1 MSGMFALNE
10 YLGLF
15 RLTDSGS
22 LLNTFGGIANVAR
35 EINIRL
41 ASASDVALH
50 LTHGTTMQNLI
61 TRFIKDEEG
70 ATAIEYGIIAGLIS
84 VVLIAAFSSTTGIGG
99 ALTTLFG
106 NIATTLGTAGTAAS
120 TGSGGG

>member
-1 MSGMFALNE
+1 MFALNE

-41 ASASDVALH
+41 ASASHVALH
-50 LTHGTTMQNLI
+50 LTHGTTMQKLI

-70 ATAIEYGIIAGLIS
+70 ATAVEYGIIAGLVAAALVTAFGGG
-84 VVLIAAFSSTTGIGG
+84 VVPALTGMFGKITTALGG
-99 ALTTLFG
+99 A
-106 NIATTLGTAGTAAS
+106 ATPAS
-120 TGSGGG
+120 N

>member
-22 LLNTFGGIANVAR
+22 SLNTFGGIANVAR

-41 ASASDVALH
+41 AIASDVALQ
-50 LTHGTTMQNLI
+50 LTHGTIMQNLI

-70 ATAIEYGIIAGLIS
+70 ATAIEYGIIAGLVA
-84 VVLIAAFSSTTGIGG
+84 VVLIAAFGP
-99 ALTTLFG
+99 
-106 NIATTLGTAGTAAS
+106 
-120 TGSGGG
+120 GSGGVSDGLKQVFQKISKALTDSV

>member
-1 MSGMFALNE
+1 MFALNE

-15 RLTDSGS
+15 GLADSGS
-22 LLNTFGGIANVAR
+22 SLNTFGGIANVAR

-84 VVLIAAFSSTTGIGG
+84 LALIASFTNVSG
-99 ALTTLFG
+99 ALTRVF
-106 NIATTLGTAGTAAS
+106 TAISDALPAAAS
-120 TGSGGG
+120 TTP

>member
-1 MSGMFALNE
+1 MFALSE

-41 ASASDVALH
+41 AIASDVALH
-50 LTHGTTMQNLI
+50 LTHGTIMQKLF

-84 VVLIAAFSSTTGIGG
+84 LALIGVFGG
-99 ALTTLFG
+99 LSDQLTNVFTR
-106 NIATTLGTAGTAAS
+106 ITAALI
-120 TGSGGG
+120 TAMT

>member
-1 MSGMFALNE
+1 MSGMFALSE

-15 RLTDSGS
+15 RITDSGS

-41 ASASDVALH
+41 AIASDVALH
-50 LTHGTTMQNLI
+50 LTHGTIMQKLF

-84 VVLIAAFSSTTGIGG
+84 IVLISAFAADKGLGA
-99 ALTTLFG
+99 ALTDIFAR
-106 NIATTLGTAGTAAS
+106 IASVLNGAAIK
-120 TGSGGG
+120 T